1 MDVVTLLIAA
11 GAALFFAIRLY
22 QVLGRRTGHTP
33 EPQPAP
39 ANDGPKA
46 ADPEAP
52 MSPAFSGPAGSG
64 LTAIAEADPR
74 FDPVEF
80 VAGARAAYTMIVE
93 AFAQGDKETLRPLL
107 SDKVYGR
114 YAEAIDAR
122 VAKDEVTT
130 TEIDR
135 IAEAQISGAELDG
148 KTARVKVHFKADI
161 ATETRDKDGQLVAG
175 DLANK
180 IDADEI
186 WTFERPIDSRDPN
199 WVLAGVRTN

>member
-1 MDVVTLLIAA
+1 MDVLTLLIAA

-33 EPQPAP
+33 EPQPAS
-39 ANDGPKA
+39 A
-46 ADPEAP
+46 ADNARSQDEEAP
-52 MSPAFSGPAGSG
+52 ASPAFAGPAGAG
-64 LTAIAEADPR
+64 LTDIAEADPR

-80 VAGARAAYTMIVE
+80 VVGARSAYAMIVE
-93 AFAQGDKETLRPLL
+93 AFARGEKETLRPLL
-107 SDKVYGR
+107 SDKVYAR

-122 VAKDEVTT
+122 AGKEEVTT

-135 IAEAQISGAELDG
+135 IAEAEISGAELAG
-148 KTARVKVHFKADI
+148 GVARVKVHFKADI
-161 ATETRDKDGQLVAG
+161 ATETRDKDGNLVAG

-186 WTFERPIDSRDPN
+186 WTFERPIKSRDPN
-199 WVLAGVRTN
+199 WVLAGVRTV

>member
-39 ANDGPKA
+39 ASDGPKA
-46 ADPEAP
+46 ADSEAP
-52 MSPAFSGPAGSG
+52 MAPAFSGPAGNG

-80 VAGARAAYTMIVE
+80 VAGARAAYTLIVE
-93 AFAQGDKETLRPLL
+93 AFARGEKETLRPLL
-107 SDKVYGR
+107 SDKVYAR

-122 VAKDEVTT
+122 LAKDEVTT

-135 IAEAQISGAELDG
+135 IAEAQITGADLAG
-148 KTARVKVHFKADI
+148 KTARVKVHFQADI
-161 ATETRDKDGQLVAG
+161 ATETRDKDGQLVSG

>member
-33 EPQPAP
+33 EPQAAP
-39 ANDGPKA
+39 AADRPKTQDEDVA
-46 ADPEAP
+46 A
-52 MSPAFSGPAGSG
+52 SPAFAGPAGSG
-64 LTAIAEADPR
+64 LSAIAEADPR
-74 FDPVEF
+74 FNPAEF

-93 AFAQGDKETLRPLL
+93 AFAQGEKETLRPLL
-107 SDKVYGR
+107 SDKVYAR

-122 VAKDEVTT
+122 AAKGEVTT

-135 IAEAQISGAELDG
+135 IAETQISGAELDG

-161 ATETRDKDGQLVAG
+161 ATETRDKDGQLVSG
-175 DLANK
+175 DLAIK

-186 WTFERPIDSRDPN
+186 WTFERAIDSRDPN
-199 WVLAGVRTN
+199 WVLAGVRTV